1 MKKPLVLKVFRNSEL
16 VNVQQFTTPQI
27 VLGRGGDVQVTLE
40 DEAISPIHAL
50 IEERD
55 GQHFISDLGSRTGT
69 YLNGKRVLE
78 SEIPSESEVRLGP
91 FVIQFFIGV
100 PKTLATP
107 VVASPESVKEAE
119 PSEPKFA
126 PVIPEPPK
134 VVEQKQ
140 QYTPPPTPP
149 PLPDEDDDTDELV
162 FAPLA
167 APLTK
172 APNIPQSKP
181 QGSSKVVEFSKGKTF
196 APKSVNKD
204 PKELIKPTK
213 GAAAEVLV
221 FWHERAIS
229 SNHFFKPGPVIIGG
243 SPKADV
249 FVPVLAPEF
258 RYNFLNLSSQI
269 TINLTPD
276 MEGELIHFDHSTSLS
291 DLARQNK
298 LRNAG
303 GHFELDLKQGEMIRI
318 SFNGGLVSL
327 IVRYKEN
334 TVKPLAAPLFDLSAS
349 EITGVVMAVVIASI
363 LGLYMAVYAPSDLNA
378 DEARIEEPIRKA
390 IVTFK
395 PPPQKV
401 EVVEEPKPPKEPPK
415 VVKVVEKAPT
425 PKPSAKPAE
434 KRQTPNPSVEKAGAP
449 GKAGEVAPSKTP
461 SKSKAVGSARPGG
474 SVKTANKEAA
484 NAKSVKPDPM
494 KTGLFSAFGSK
505 GVQSQLDKAYSGS
518 GELQGLADQ
527 ATGTAG
533 MAENRPGEGL
543 GTKLKEGASGK
554 GESIVGI
561 AGVGTK
567 GRGTGTTGY
576 GSGNIGTKGSVEV
589 NVGGDGAGFTGS
601 IDKEAIRR
609 VIREHK
615 NEIRSC
621 YERELQ
627 RRPDLFGKVVFSWV
641 IGERGK
647 VMSAKVTAND
657 LGSADVANC
666 IKNKLQ
672 TWTFP
677 EPPPNTLAEV
687 TSFPFV
693 FASQ

>member
-16 VNVQQFTTPQI
+16 VNVQQFTTPQV

-78 SEIPSESEVRLGP
+78 SEIVSESEVRLGP
-91 FVIQFFIGV
+91 FVIQFFVGV
-100 PKTLATP
+100 PRVLP
-107 VVASPESVKEAE
+107 VPGASAPETERTQAS
-119 PSEPKFA
+119 F
-126 PVIPEPPK
+126 
-134 VVEQKQ
+134 
-140 QYTPPPTPP
+140 TPPPSPP
-149 PLPDEDDDTDELV
+149 PIPEEEEEAEELV

-172 APNIPQSKP
+172 AASIPMSRP
-181 QGSSKVVEFSKGKTF
+181 QGSSKAVDFSKNKTF
-196 APKSVNKD
+196 APKSVNRD
-204 PKELIKPTK
+204 PKELVKPGK
-213 GAAAEVLV
+213 GVGAEVLV

-229 SNHFFKPGPVIIGG
+229 SNHFFNHGPVVIGG

-258 RYNFLNLSSQI
+258 RYNFINLSSQI
-269 TINLTPD
+269 TVNLTPD
-276 MEGELIHFDHSTSLS
+276 MEGELIQFDHSTSLS

-303 GHFELDLKQGEMIRI
+303 GHFELDLKQGEMIRV
-318 SFNGGLVSL
+318 SFQGGLVSL

-334 TVKPLAAPLFDLSAS
+334 TVRPLAAPLFDLSAS
-349 EITGVVMAVVIASI
+349 EVTGVVMAVVISAI
-363 LGLYMAVYAPSDLNA
+363 LGLYMAVYAPADLAA

-390 IVTFK
+390 IVQFK
-395 PPPQKV
+395 PPPKKV
-401 EVVEEPKPPKEPPK
+401 EVDPEPPKEPPK
-415 VVKVVEKAPT
+415 VVKVVEKAPAPT
-425 PKPSAKPAE
+425 PSAKPAE
-434 KRQTPNPSVEKAGAP
+434 KRQTPNPSVEKAGDP

-461 SKSKAVGSARPGG
+461 SKNKAVGSARPGG
-474 SVKTANKEAA
+474 SVKTADKEAA

-533 MAENRPGEGL
+533 MAENRPGAGL

-576 GSGNIGTKGSVEV
+576 GTGGIGTKGSVEV
-589 NVGGDGAGFTGS
+589 NVGGDGAGFSGS